1 MTKVKVFYIFRPFRT
16 WFLMNV
22 FVTKNKTKKTIK
34 KAKENVLFNKKT
46 AVSQPKKMNYIEL
59 K

>member
-16 WFLMNV
+16 WFFMNV

-46 AVSQPKKMNYIEL
+46 ALS
-59 K
+59 

>member
-22 FVTKNKTKKTIK
+22 FVTKIKTKKIK

-46 AVSQPKKMNYIEL
+46 ALSQPKKMNYIEL

>member
-1 MTKVKVFYIFRPFRT
+1 MTKVKVFYIFRPFRI
-16 WFLMNV
+16 WFFMNV

-46 AVSQPKKMNYIEL
+46 ALSQPKKMNYIEL

>member
-1 MTKVKVFYIFRPFRT
+1 
-16 WFLMNV
+16 MNV